1 MPLMNVAVRVFAIAL
16 AFGVSGAPVV
26 LDHCLMMCHEMA
38 ETASQERAQ
47 TEHACHHT
55 SDSSSAHRLHGDQN
69 ACDHD
74 YGPARTV
81 APRAADAAKS
91 AKSFHDSILLVVFAS
106 LPELTVSALGSPPSG
121 QSPGSIFSASLA
133 VPLRI

>member
-1 MPLMNVAVRVFAIAL
+1 MKVAARVFAIAL

-26 LDHCLMMCHEMA
+26 LDRCLMMCHEMA
-38 ETASQERAQ
+38 ETASQGRAQ

-55 SDSSSAHRLHGDQN
+55 SDSSSAHRLHGGQN

-74 YGPARTV
+74 YGPAGTV
-81 APRAADAAKS
+81 ASRAADTAKS
-91 AKSFHDSILLVVFAS
+91 AKSFHDSIPLVVFAS
-106 LPELTVSALGSPPSG
+106 LSELAVNAVGSPPSE
-121 QSPGSIFSASLA
+121 QSPGSVFSSSLA